1 MFALYRRCIASVLP
15 HRKACTVVE
24 RRYLEVAVGTN
35 IVMVLDHRTVEV
47 FDRTAASTS
56 EVCRWHVEHIAV
68 QAKPSKSGLKL
79 TIGNRLADDSIAVA
93 GPRASLTVPREQESA
108 VVAFFDEVKAAR
120 V

>member
-1 MFALYRRCIASVLP
+1 MA
-15 HRKACTVVE
+15 E

-79 TIGNRLADDSIAVA
+79 TIGNRLADNSIAVA
-93 GPRASLTVPREQESA
+93 GPRASLTVPIEQESA

>member
-1 MFALYRRCIASVLP
+1 MA
-15 HRKACTVVE
+15 E
-24 RRYLEVAVGTN
+24 RRYLEVPVGTN

-56 EVCRWHVEHIAV
+56 EVARWHVEHIAV
-68 QAKPSKSGLKL
+68 KAKPSKSGLKL

-93 GPRASLTVPREQESA
+93 GPRASLTVPPENEAA
-108 VVAFFDEVKAAR
+108 VIAFFDEVKAAR